1 MYTRKHTHKPET
13 LRLSTDTGS
22 RLLLLQIILIP
33 ILYCAQVMRGLIFR
47 GAFRRQESEV
57 RVSLNPAVDVH
68 WIGWSSPA
76 LRRFCLQIGTH
87 NIVP

>member
-1 MYTRKHTHKPET
+1 MYTHKHTHKPET

-47 GAFRRQESEV
+47 GAFRRQKSEV
-57 RVSLNPAVDVH
+57 RVSLNPAVDVRLDRLELP
-68 WIGWSSPA
+68 SSS
-76 LRRFCLQIGTH
+76 QILFTDRD
-87 NIVP
+87 P